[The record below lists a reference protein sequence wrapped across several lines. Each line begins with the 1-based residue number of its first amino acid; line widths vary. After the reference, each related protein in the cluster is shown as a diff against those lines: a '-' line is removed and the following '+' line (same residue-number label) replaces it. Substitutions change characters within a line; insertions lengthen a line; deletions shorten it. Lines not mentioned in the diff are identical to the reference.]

1 MNIINLN
8 GAFGKEIIKLNLAK
22 VSSNDEIRKIIMTF
36 HENGLIRIER
46 QKLILEEFE
55 RVAEMFGQIK
65 PHFLDHLRFKGH
77 PGILLL
83 SNIEENNFEKS
94 FLKNGFCLE

>member
-8 GAFGKEIIKLNLAK
+8 GAFGKEIIELNLAK

-36 HENGLIRIER
+36 HENGLIRIKR

-55 RVAEMFGQIK
+55 RVAEMFAQIK
-65 PHFLDHLRFKGH
+65 PHLLDHLRFKGH
-77 PGILLL
+77 PRILLL
-83 SNIEENNFEKS
+83 SNIE
-94 FLKNGFCLE
+94 